1 MNKSNAKELFED
13 CVKVCSKYSN
23 EAVFNYRSFANDCEI
38 IIKDCNGEIST
49 IGMILIGNKLHIQYI
64 YLTETLQNKGLCS
77 NLLNILEK
85 YYKYLNE
92 IIVDTVL
99 NPILENHLKKLGY
112 IKTNINGFDSDY
124 VKKL

>member
-1 MNKSNAKELFED
+1 MNKSNVKELFED

-64 YLTETLQNKGLCS
+64 YLTEILQNKGLCS